1 MVKFHRPSNLSILLH
16 SISIITCQLIA
27 SVIFVDADD
36 TKRRAAFISMCN
48 VISIASLILAR
59 NDKQLVNNAS
69 ADPSGLRVGFANPA
83 PLELDMIPNPQNQ
96 YIHQGYS
103 SVMIPELVTLPP
115 TELPATVQQSNFRS
129 CGASDYV
136 TPK

>member
-69 ADPSGLRVGFANPA
+69 A

-96 YIHQGYS
+96 YIHHEYS

-136 TPK
+136 TQK